1 MQQNLVL
8 RGVLIIAGLGLLI
21 GDLGAD
27 RLFFAVA
34 ENRTAGLLL
43 SASLRNLLTLA
54 AVIALLVEHQVGQIL
69 LLAAGLLGLVRR
81 LQFVSGLSTI
91 LVREGLEGP
100 LASTLVGGLDLLFRV
115 VLVAVAIDLL
125 RRPRPE

>member
-8 RGVLIIAGLGLLI
+8 RGVLIMAGLGLLI

-43 SASLRNLLTLA
+43 SAALRNLLTLA
-54 AVIALLVEHQVGQIL
+54 AVVALLVEHQVGQAL

-81 LQFVSGLSTI
+81 LQFVSGISTI

-100 LASTLVGGLDLLFRV
+100 LASTLLGGLDLLFR
-115 VLVAVAIDLL
+115 LVIVAIAIDLF
-125 RRPRPE
+125 RKAKPE